1 MERLKQIVILVIII
15 AILFCLYTFTRPEPK
30 EFEFCQNYT
39 VIGGGEVT
47 TSLRIIVNVTDYN
60 IEEMFEKIKD
70 EYIEMEG
77 EPDVLEIRLYKS
89 RSDLLTPNY
98 IKKKFYKRNAECS
111 DVIK

>member
-1 MERLKQIVILVIII
+1 MSTLKKI
-15 AILFCLYTFTRPEPK
+15 AIPLIIMITLSCVYTFTRPEPK

-77 EPDVLEIRLYKS
+77 EPNVLEIRLYKS

>member
-1 MERLKQIVILVIII
+1 MSTLKKIAMPLIIMI
-15 AILFCLYTFTRPEPK
+15 TLFCVYAFTRPKPE

-60 IEEMFEKIKD
+60 IEEMFEEIKD
-70 EYIEMEG
+70 VYIEREG
-77 EPDVLEIRLYKS
+77 EPDILEIKLYKS
-89 RSDLLTPNY
+89 RSDLLPPNY

-111 DVIK
+111 GVIK